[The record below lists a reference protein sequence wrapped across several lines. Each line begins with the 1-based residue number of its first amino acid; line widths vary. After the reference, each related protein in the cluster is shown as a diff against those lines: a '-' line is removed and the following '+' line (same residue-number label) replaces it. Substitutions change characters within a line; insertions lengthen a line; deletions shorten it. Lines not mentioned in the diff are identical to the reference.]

1 MMLVLGWTSC
11 FVWMRLCWEGTVG
24 AELKSQ
30 ISGTEA
36 PYCPRRT
43 RAHRWWRVRTVKTAL
58 CPWALVLAPPIHHQ
72 PVVPTGLLTSYWPCS
87 LIIRSA
93 QNTLGRFSRPIRAH
107 TNTLKLHAGLTTL
120 FGPAASQQPYRQAR
134 SRTLSWF
141 QWSFLLVVVFLQS
154 DPPGAQHP
162 PVSVLHR
169 CWQAPWDGHCF
180 PPYHADCQLM
190 CRHKCSVATNE
201 LATSSHCQLL
211 KTCQYKTEADFSS
224 LHKDV

>member
-93 QNTLGRFSRPIRAH
+93 QNTHTRTHKHPQTPRWSHDVIWAH
-107 TNTLKLHAGLTTL
+107 C
-120 FGPAASQQPYRQAR
+120 FAA
-134 SRTLSWF
+134 TLSSSP
-141 QWSFLLVVVFLQS
+141 QQ
-154 DPPGAQHP
+154 DPEL
-162 PVSVLHR
+162 VSVIVPSCCCVSTERSTRSSTPTGKSPPQMLAGPVG
-169 CWQAPWDGHCF
+169 WPLF
-180 PPYHADCQLM
+180 PSIPRWL
-190 CRHKCSVATNE
+190 SVNVST
-201 LATSSHCQLL
+201 
-211 KTCQYKTEADFSS
+211 
-224 LHKDV
+224 

>member
-1 MMLVLGWTSC
+1 MFANICVTN
-11 FVWMRLCWEGTVG
+11 VA
-24 AELKSQ
+24 AELPLILSQ
-30 ISGTEA
+30 SCCDDVSFGLDKLLCLNEALLGRHSGGRAKESDIRDRGTLLSPPHSHA
-36 PYCPRRT
+36 RT
-43 RAHRWWRVRTVKTAL
+43 HTHRWWRVRTVKTAL

-93 QNTLGRFSRPIRAH
+93 RNTLGRFSRPIRAH

-120 FGPAASQQPYRQAR
+120 FGPTALQQPYSQTR

-141 QWSFLLVVVFLQS
+141 QWSFLLVVVFQQS

-162 PVSVLHR
+162 PVSLLHR

-180 PPYHADCQLM
+180 PPYPRWL
-190 CRHKCSVATNE
+190 SVNVST
-201 LATSSHCQLL
+201 
-211 KTCQYKTEADFSS
+211 
-224 LHKDV
+224 